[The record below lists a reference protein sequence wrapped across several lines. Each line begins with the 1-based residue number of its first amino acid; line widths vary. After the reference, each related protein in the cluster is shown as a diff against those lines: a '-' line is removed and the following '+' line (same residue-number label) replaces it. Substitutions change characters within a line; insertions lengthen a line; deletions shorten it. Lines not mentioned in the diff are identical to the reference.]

1 MADRRILAYPEDRF
15 FSKTCIFAGWK
26 PHQGT
31 FPDLFPCI
39 GDHENTE
46 LDYQLKVIKNK
57 LSALGIPTEEYE
69 M

>member
-1 MADRRILAYPEDRF
+1 MSEKELLTVMIDKYIDLQRIKKAN
-15 FSKTCIFAGWK
+15 
-26 PHQGT
+26 
-31 FPDLFPCI
+31 

>member
-1 MADRRILAYPEDRF
+1 MVQEDMSEKELLTVMIDKYIDLQRIKKAN
-15 FSKTCIFAGWK
+15 
-26 PHQGT
+26 
-31 FPDLFPCI
+31 

>member
-1 MADRRILAYPEDRF
+1 MVQEDMTEKELITTMIDKYTDLQRIKKAN
-15 FSKTCIFAGWK
+15 
-26 PHQGT
+26 
-31 FPDLFPCI
+31 
-39 GDHENTE
+39 GDHENAE

>member
-1 MADRRILAYPEDRF
+1 MVQEDMTEKELITTMIDKYTDLQRIKKA
-15 FSKTCIFAGWK
+15 S
-26 PHQGT
+26 
-31 FPDLFPCI
+31 
-39 GDHENTE
+39 GDHENSE

>member
-1 MADRRILAYPEDRF
+1 MVQEDMTEKELITIMIDKYTDLQRIKKAN
-15 FSKTCIFAGWK
+15 
-26 PHQGT
+26 
-31 FPDLFPCI
+31 

>member
-1 MADRRILAYPEDRF
+1 MVQDMTEKELITTMIDKYTDLQ
-15 FSKTCIFAGWK
+15 CIKKAN
-26 PHQGT
+26 
-31 FPDLFPCI
+31 
-39 GDHENTE
+39 GDYENSE

>member
-1 MADRRILAYPEDRF
+1 MVQEDMTEKELITTMIDKYTDLQRIKKAN
-15 FSKTCIFAGWK
+15 
-26 PHQGT
+26 
-31 FPDLFPCI
+31 
-39 GDHENTE
+39 GDHENSE